1 MPMLVSLALVLFA
14 ALFALKRLMAGAPQ
28 FSEVKIS
35 S

>member
-1 MPMLVSLALVLFA
+1 LVLFA